1 MNFLTFTPYKSMGIG
16 ERKSKMP
23 SDISFL
29 EFEDEKGRYKL
40 VGDGPIETRKRV
52 DLPDD
57 QGTYKDFLV
66 ANEHEGEDMPI
77 PVRVPKQE
85 K

>member
-1 MNFLTFTPYKSMGIG
+1 MA
-16 ERKSKMP
+16 
-23 SDISFL
+23 DISFL

-52 DLPDD
+52 DLPPDD
-57 QGTYKDFLV
+57 GTYKDFLI
-66 ANEHEGEDMPI
+66 ANEHEGEDRPI
-77 PVRVPKQE
+77 PLRAKPE